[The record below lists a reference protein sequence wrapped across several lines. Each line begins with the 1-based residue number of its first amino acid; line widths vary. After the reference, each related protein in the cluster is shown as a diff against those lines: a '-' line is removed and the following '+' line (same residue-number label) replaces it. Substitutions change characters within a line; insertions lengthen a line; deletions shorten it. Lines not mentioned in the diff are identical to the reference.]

1 MSDSRGFD
9 AGDWRVRAHRERAA
23 GSGCGGI
30 RRAYVCV
37 RASVFAIAT
46 LIFVGAFGGDAAAQT
61 GIGGGGGGGS
71 GGNNP
76 VPVPAATSDAHR
88 SGQATLFDVGSQ
100 FLQRFNAVY
109 SFRTAASAANNPQGG
124 GAEPSAEQRYRTWFE
139 GYGLRSHTDAR
150 GDFTGDS
157 RKTYGGVAGV
167 GALAAPGLNL
177 GISVDQS
184 QSIINV
190 AGTAQRGRI
199 DLTQVGAIA
208 AYESGPWNINATL
221 VHGFA
226 DVHSSRVDLGG
237 ASTAAYQAGLWA
249 AMAEVNYYWALPD
262 NTRLVPKLTFDW
274 MRTYTDAFTE
284 IGGTTPISGS
294 AVTASRIRMLIG
306 GELGHSWL
314 VDRRIMDASV
324 YARFV
329 DNLSQN
335 FGALQ
340 ISDTTGVNLPAF
352 VAGIRESTL
361 GADAGAALS
370 AKVTDVMRLY
380 IVYDGR
386 FRSNLTSHSG
396 TVGAEF
402 RW

>member
-1 MSDSRGFD
+1 MR
-9 AGDWRVRAHRERAA
+9 RV
-23 GSGCGGI
+23 
-30 RRAYVCV
+30 YFCV
-37 RASVFAIAT
+37 RAGVFAIAT
-46 LIFVGAFGGDAAAQT
+46 LIFAAAFGGDAAAQI
-61 GIGGGGGGGS
+61 GPGPGPGPGPGGGG
-71 GGNNP
+71 NTL
-76 VPVPAATSDAHR
+76 VAAATSNAHR
-88 SGQATLFDVGSQ
+88 SSQATLFDVGSQ

-109 SFRTAASAANNPQGG
+109 SFRSAASAANNPQGG

-167 GALAAPGLNL
+167 GATVATGLNL

-184 QSIINV
+184 QSLIDV
-190 AGTAQRGRI
+190 AGLAQRGRI

-208 AYESGPWNINATL
+208 GYETGAWNINATL
-221 VHGFA
+221 VRGFG
-226 DVHSSRVDLGG
+226 DIHSSRIDVAG

-249 AMAEVNYYWALPD
+249 AMAEVTYYWALPD
-262 NTRLVPKLTFDW
+262 NTRFVPKLTFDW
-274 MRTYTDAFTE
+274 MRTRTDAFTE

-294 AVTASRIRMLIG
+294 AVTANRVRMLIG
-306 GELGHSWL
+306 GEVGHSWL
-314 VDRRIMDASV
+314 VDRRIMDVSA

-340 ISDTTGVNLPAF
+340 ISDATGVNLPQF
-352 VAGIRESTL
+352 VAGIRESNL

-370 AKVTDVMRLY
+370 AKVTDAMRLY
-380 IVYDGR
+380 ILYDGR

>member
-1 MSDSRGFD
+1 MSDSCGFD
-9 AGDWRVRAHRERAA
+9 AGDRRVRAHRKRAA
-23 GSGCGGI
+23 DSGRVGV
-30 RRAYVCV
+30 RRAYICV
-37 RASVFAIAT
+37 RASVFAVAT
-46 LIFVGAFGGDAAAQT
+46 LIFAAVFSGDAAAQ
-61 GIGGGGGGGS
+61 GPGPGPGPG
-71 GGNNP
+71 GGNNTL
-76 VPVPAATSDAHR
+76 VPVATSNAHR
-88 SGQATLFDVGSQ
+88 SSQGTLFDVGSQ

-167 GALAAPGLNL
+167 GATVAPGLNL

-184 QSIINV
+184 QSIIDV
-190 AGTAQRGRI
+190 AGLAQRGRI

-208 AYESGPWNINATL
+208 GYENGPWNINATL
-221 VHGFA
+221 VRGFG
-226 DVHSSRVDLGG
+226 DVHSSRVDVGG
-237 ASTAAYQAGLWA
+237 ASTAAYQAALWA
-249 AMAEVNYYWALPD
+249 AMAELGYYWALPD

-274 MRTYTDAFTE
+274 MRTRTDAFTE
-284 IGGTTPISGS
+284 IGGATPIAGS
-294 AVTASRIRMLIG
+294 AVTASRVRMLIG

-314 VDRRIMDASV
+314 VDRRIMDVSV

-340 ISDTTGVNLPAF
+340 ISDTTGVNLPQF
-352 VAGIRESTL
+352 VAGIRESNL

-370 AKVTDVMRLY
+370 AKVTDAMRLY

>member
-1 MSDSRGFD
+1 
-9 AGDWRVRAHRERAA
+9 VRAHRKRAA
-23 GSGCGGI
+23 DSGCDI
-30 RRAYVCV
+30 RRARICV
-37 RASVFAIAT
+37 RAGVFAIAT
-46 LIFVGAFGGDAAAQT
+46 LILAASSGQALAQC
-61 GIGGGGGGGS
+61 GGGGGGGS
-71 GGNNP
+71 GGPFVGVGGGGGNNTP
-76 VPVPAATSDAHR
+76 CSTLSASASNAHR
-88 SGQATLFDVGSQ
+88 SSQATLFDVGSQ
-100 FLQRFNAVY
+100 FLQRFDAVY

-167 GALAAPGLNL
+167 GATVAPGLNL

-190 AGTAQRGRI
+190 AGLAQRGRI

-208 AYESGPWNINATL
+208 GYENGPWNINATL
-221 VHGFA
+221 VRGFG
-226 DVHSSRVDLGG
+226 DIHSSRVDLGG
-237 ASTAAYQAGLWA
+237 ASTASYHAALWA
-249 AMAEVNYYWALPD
+249 AMAELNYYWALPD
-262 NTRLVPKLTFDW
+262 NTRFVPKLTFDW
-274 MRTYTDAFTE
+274 MRTRTDAFTE
-284 IGGTTPISGS
+284 IGGTTPIAGS
-294 AVTASRIRMLIG
+294 AVTASRVRMLIG

-314 VDRRIMDASV
+314 VDRRIMDVSV
-324 YARFV
+324 YGRFV

-335 FGALQ
+335 IGAIQ
-340 ISDTTGVNLPAF
+340 ITDTTGVNLPQF
-352 VAGIRESTL
+352 VNGIRESNL
-361 GADAGAALS
+361 GADAGATLS
-370 AKVTDVMRLY
+370 AKVTDLMRLY